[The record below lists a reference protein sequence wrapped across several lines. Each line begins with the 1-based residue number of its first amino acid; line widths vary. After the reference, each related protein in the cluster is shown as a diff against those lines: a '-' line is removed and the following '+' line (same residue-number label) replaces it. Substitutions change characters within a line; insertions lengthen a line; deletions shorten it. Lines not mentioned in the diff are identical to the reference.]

1 MQTSIANKCSFA
13 TYFRLIK
20 KWNLGSAGNQNPQGV
35 VPVGVASHGRR
46 TLRKGSAI
54 ARRWLTRIDIYTRLG
69 KIAALVL
76 ILSACG
82 NATTVD
88 VSSSDPN
95 LATPESLGELELS
108 AVVEHVNTHVGDF
121 GDGWQRQV
129 EFFVEGGPLPWG
141 TECGAF
147 NRLGDTCGSAQ
158 TSLWERGEARS
169 AHHTDDFN
177 FSAYQFAFDIE
188 RIPHRCSQ
196 VQVDSGTIDV
206 APVNEAMF
214 ADAQARLAGDDPN
227 GVIVS
232 VMLDSYPIPVDDSET
247 AVQFE
252 HDVATW
258 VVIATRHNV
267 VSQLIYAP
275 AADGAEGDLVELVN
289 TQVDALVNAIPDGV
303 GSFAPPERPPT
314 AAPGT
319 AADVEL
325 TLDAECRNGGNVEG
339 AGLFWTVA
347 ESAPFEWEGLESV
360 RGDLVTDGTSFA
372 RFTSIATEDAR
383 SLSVAVTTGA
393 VDAFCA
399 TWERPVPREPLTVV
413 GNLDCGDREIVENR
427 LGNDG
432 RGPLDVVIE
441 FQPDAVSVEPAQP
454 LFWDAFDAEGEIVAT
469 LASGDDDEMN
479 WQIWSCG

>member
-1 MQTSIANKCSFA
+1 MRKC
-13 TYFRLIK
+13 I
-20 KWNLGSAGNQNPQGV
+20 
-35 VPVGVASHGRR
+35 
-46 TLRKGSAI
+46 AI
-54 ARRWLTRIDIYTRLG
+54 ARRWLTRTDTYAGLG
-69 KIAALVL
+69 KIAALAL

-95 LATPESLGELELS
+95 LATPESLGELEIS
-108 AVVEHVNTHVGDF
+108 AVVEHANTHVGDF

-147 NRLGDTCGSAQ
+147 NRLGDTFGSAQ
-158 TSLWERGEARS
+158 TSLWERGEARI

-177 FSAYQFAFDIE
+177 FSAHQFAFDIE
-188 RIPHRCSQ
+188 RIPDRCPQ
-196 VQVDSGTIDV
+196 VQVDAGIIDISS
-206 APVNEAMF
+206 VNEAMF
-214 ADAQARLAGDDPN
+214 SDAQARLADDDPN

-232 VMLDSYPIPVDDSET
+232 VMLDSYPIPVEDSET

-252 HDVATW
+252 HNVATW

-267 VSQLIYAP
+267 VSPLVYAP
-275 AADGAEGDLVELVN
+275 ADDGAEGDLVELVN
-289 TQVDALVNAIPDGV
+289 TQVDALVSATPDVV

-314 AAPGT
+314 AGPGT
-319 AADVEL
+319 VADVEL

-339 AGLFWTVA
+339 AGLRWAVA
-347 ESAPFEWEGLESV
+347 ESAPFEWEGLERV

-372 RFTSIATEDAR
+372 TFTSIASQDAP
-383 SLSVAVTTGA
+383 SLSVTVTTGP
-393 VDAFCA
+393 VNAFCA
-399 TWERPVPREPLTVV
+399 TWERPVPLEPLMIV

-427 LGNDG
+427 LDNDG

-454 LFWDAFDAEGEIVAT
+454 LFWDAFDADGQIVAT